1 MTTTKT
7 IFSCMRQPQAL
18 RHCFFQQ
25 VAGQQIL
32 RVSRCVP
39 FLVAAIAAASS
50 SETGDDTSISEP
62 IQIRHL
68 TCLPP
73 FSTVIVAGGEP
84 DCNPQSWGRLAGCKN
99 PTFGRAGRSRHARE
113 AGAHNGRYFWPWFDA
128 SEGQGPMTRCHTAP
142 RFVV

>member
-1 MTTTKT
+1 MVASSKTPANGMTTTKT

-84 DCNPQSWGRLAGCKN
+84 DCNLN
-99 PTFGRAGRSRHARE
+99 PEVAWQAARTPPLGELEEVDMRGKRVLITGATSGLGLMQAKARAR
-113 AGAHNGRYFWPWFDA
+113 
-128 SEGQGPMTRCHTAP
+128 
-142 RFVV
+142 